1 MEHKEQL
8 LLHLF
13 YFFPS
18 FETQWLEKKQ
28 TWNSTCFFHIHTCS
42 PRPRIFNSSL
52 QCQFLP
58 LQRPRGDF
66 SIPKN
71 WLQCSHSYSTSK
83 GSSLILLADLFSRS
97 YTIKSTFSS
106 LRIDISLTAIL
117 NSEFGLL
124 SYFQELILKMH
135 LCSAH
140 WPLKYSV
147 HFLAQSLIKIY
158 FSYLY
163 IPHKIHN
170 QMKKVKPISWFL
182 G

>member
-97 YTIKSTFSS
+97 YTIKSTFFFFEDWHQPHGYFK
-106 LRIDISLTAIL
+106 LWVWFTILFPRIDIKNASLQCSLAPEVQCPFSGTEL
-117 NSEFGLL
+117 NKNIF
-124 SYFQELILKMH
+124 LISL
-135 LCSAH
+135 
-140 WPLKYSV
+140 YS
-147 HFLAQSLIKIY
+147 S
-158 FSYLY
+158 
-163 IPHKIHN
+163 
-170 QMKKVKPISWFL
+170 
-182 G
+182 